1 MLAAIVV
8 ALLTGTFLNLYGP
21 YGQLE
26 ALTGLE
32 PPEERVAGSTR
43 QIGEFLTALGEPGR
57 ALYARALWWDFLVAL
72 VVPAALALSV
82 LWLVHRLPP
91 VWGFLRW
98 LVLIPVGFAVADV
111 AENAL
116 LLMALASFPEAAS
129 SWTATAAS
137 AKLMLG
143 LASIP
148 IVAVLGV
155 MCVLLRGGR

>member
-1 MLAAIVV
+1 MLAAILV
-8 ALLTGTFLNLYGP
+8 ALLTGALLTLYGP

-43 QIGEFLTALGEPGR
+43 LIGEFLTALGEPGR
-57 ALYARALWWDFLVAL
+57 ELYARALWWDFLVAL
-72 VVPAALALSV
+72 VVPAALALAV

-91 VWGFLRW
+91 IWAFLRW
-98 LVLIPVGFAVADV
+98 LVLIPIGFAVADV

-116 LLMALASFPEAAS
+116 LLLALAAYPEPAS
-129 SWTATAAS
+129 PLTATAAS
-137 AKLMLG
+137 IKLMLG
-143 LASIP
+143 LSSIP

-155 MCVLLRGGR
+155 MTLLLREKR